1 MSNRENV
8 LECYGETRRQSSYD
22 FFKSNFCLQ
31 NIKQHRIFRSVVL
44 FCPLILS
51 GSGKL
56 IGSFHFLFTFRL
68 KHPSHAKNT
77 PKTTDQF
84 LLWNIVRAWTHFF
97 LEIFKKTQES
107 TSWNATVKPQNNQAE
122 LFYLKVCKEVKLASV
137 FNLFKIEK
145 FAVKLSSNILLRI
158 GLWGPPP
165 REAPVVSQNDI
176 M

>member
-1 MSNRENV
+1 MLGWLLCNIYFAASNFHDMIDMKDNTMTWKKKKIYPRWCWTLRSANTIQMLKVSNRENV

-51 GSGKL
+51 GSGKF
-56 IGSFHFLFTFRL
+56 IGSFHFLFTFGL
-68 KHPSHAKNT
+68 KHPLHAKNT

-97 LEIFKKTQES
+97 
-107 TSWNATVKPQNNQAE
+107 
-122 LFYLKVCKEVKLASV
+122 
-137 FNLFKIEK
+137 
-145 FAVKLSSNILLRI
+145 
-158 GLWGPPP
+158 
-165 REAPVVSQNDI
+165 
-176 M
+176 